1 MSETQDMKALEVS
14 VTCMAT
20 YNSTIMVPKNLSLE
34 EAIQYA
40 KDHVNVIPVTE
51 LNYVSDSDQIDEEN
65 CHFEE
70 DYEQDLD
77 EYDDDE
83 NDQMIPSDFDM

>member
-1 MSETQDMKALEVS
+1 MSKTQDMKALEVS

-20 YNSTIMVPKNLSLE
+20 YNSTIMVPKDLSLE

-40 KDHVNVIPVTE
+40 KDHIDLIPAGE
-51 LNYVSDSDQIDEEN
+51 LNYISDSDQIDEEN

-70 DYEQDLD
+70 EYEQDLD

-83 NDQMIPSDFDM
+83 DDQMIPSDFDM

>member
-1 MSETQDMKALEVS
+1 MSKTQDMKALEVS

-20 YNSTIMVPKNLSLE
+20 YNSTIMVPKDLSLE

-40 KDHVNVIPVTE
+40 KDHINLIPVME
-51 LNYVSDSDQIDEEN
+51 LNYISDSDQIDEEN